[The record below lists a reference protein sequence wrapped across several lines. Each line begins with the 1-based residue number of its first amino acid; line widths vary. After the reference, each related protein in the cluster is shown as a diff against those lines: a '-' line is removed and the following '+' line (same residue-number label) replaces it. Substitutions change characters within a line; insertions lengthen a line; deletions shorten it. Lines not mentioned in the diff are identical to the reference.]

1 MYLHLSCSAVLDA
14 FTAYK
19 FSCDNQSADLR
30 FSYLTGKLDAFS
42 ELRTLVESVMIVCG
56 HNMVVE
62 SGFSAMKVTETEY
75 TNALTSEVYDALRII
90 QEFWDRDSFET
101 YVVPA
106 ELHQLIKI
114 SSKAYKDL
122 TKSKNAANTRK
133 RAYADDLRSELQ
145 VFKRRTPGA
154 VQKDIS
160 STNDELKKAKELVE
174 HLEKKKSKLEADRDS
189 VAVSFVNQ
197 L

>member
-1 MYLHLSCSAVLDA
+1 M
-14 FTAYK
+14 
-19 FSCDNQSADLR
+19 
-30 FSYLTGKLDAFS
+30 S
-42 ELRTLVESVMIVCG
+42 EL
-56 HNMVVE
+56 
-62 SGFSAMKVTETEY
+62 
-75 TNALTSEVYDALRII
+75 
-90 QEFWDRDSFET
+90 FWDRDSFET

-106 ELHQLIKI
+106 ELHQLIKV

-122 TKSKNAANTRK
+122 TKSKNVANTRK

-160 STNDELKKAKELVE
+160 STNDDLKKAKELVE